1 MIKYP
6 TKKGDYAR
14 PSVGVKNRGMALE
27 KLIDESNAHY
37 LREGHA
43 VIHKKPTPVQIVRV
57 DYPAREKAKI
67 VEAYY
72 KIPST
77 TDYNGVYRGVYIDFD
92 VKETRN
98 KTAFPINNVHAHQID
113 HLKAVDAQGGV
124 AFLLI
129 RFVHHGTVHLL
140 PYQALKTFVAR
151 AETGRKS
158 IAYDELK
165 QEGIAIDVGYRPA
178 VDYLRAV
185 DALLKGRP

>member
-6 TKKGDYAR
+6 TKKRDYAR
-14 PSVGVKNRGMALE
+14 PNVGVKNRGMALE
-27 KLIDESNAHY
+27 KLIDETNAHY
-37 LREGHA
+37 LNQGVA

-57 DYPAREKAKI
+57 DYPARARAKI

-77 TDYNGVYRGVYIDFD
+77 TDYNGVYRGNYIDFD

-98 KTAFPINNVHAHQID
+98 KTSFPIKNIHAHQIE

-140 PYQALKTFVAR
+140 PYDALERFVER
-151 AETGRKS
+151 AENGRKS
-158 IAYDELK
+158 IHYDELVE
-165 QEGIAIDVGYRPA
+165 QGLAINVGYRPA

-185 DALLKGRP
+185 DRIIDNR